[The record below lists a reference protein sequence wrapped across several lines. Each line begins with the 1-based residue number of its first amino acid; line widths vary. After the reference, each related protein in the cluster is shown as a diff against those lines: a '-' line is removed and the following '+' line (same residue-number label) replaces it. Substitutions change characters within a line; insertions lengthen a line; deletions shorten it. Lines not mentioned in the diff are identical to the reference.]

1 MLEIPEEIQKQIKRW
16 HRDAV
21 ILHSIYISLGVISIL
36 SSLIVATFVQE
47 LGTFKTKIF
56 AAISAAS
63 VGIINTTGVGRK
75 GNGFRQ
81 AQRYLKT
88 ETIRFSAGK
97 SSIDDL
103 AKAFAEAES
112 MIGDVEIKIR
122 DSSDSGQ

>member
-1 MLEIPEEIQKQIKRW
+1 MLEIPPEIENQIKRW
-16 HRDAV
+16 HRYAV
-21 ILHSIYISLGVISIL
+21 ILHSIFITLGVTSIL
-36 SSLIVATFVQE
+36 SSLIVATFVEE
-47 LGTFKTKIF
+47 LGNFRTKVF
-56 AAISAAS
+56 AAISAGS

-81 AQRYLKT
+81 AQRHLKA

-97 SSIDDL
+97 SSIEDL

-122 DSSDSGQ
+122 DSSNS

>member
-1 MLEIPEEIQKQIKRW
+1 MQEIPEEIQKQIKRW
-16 HRDAV
+16 HQDAV

-47 LGTFKTKIF
+47 LGTFRTKVF

-63 VGIINTTGVGRK
+63 IGIINTTGVGRK

-81 AQRYLKT
+81 AQRHLKA
-88 ETIRFSAGK
+88 ETIRFSAGN

-122 DSSDSGQ
+122 DSSDSRQ

>member
-1 MLEIPEEIQKQIKRW
+1 MLEIPPEIENQIKRW

-21 ILHSIYISLGVISIL
+21 ILHSIFITLGVTSIL
-36 SSLIVATFVQE
+36 SSLIVATFVEE
-47 LGTFKTKIF
+47 LGNFRTKVF
-56 AAISAAS
+56 AAISAGS

-81 AQRYLKT
+81 AQRHLKA

-97 SSIDDL
+97 SSIGDL

-122 DSSDSGQ
+122 DSSNS

>member
-1 MLEIPEEIQKQIKRW
+1 MLEIPPEIENQIKRW

-21 ILHSIYISLGVISIL
+21 ILHSIFITLGVTSIL
-36 SSLIVATFVQE
+36 SSLIVATFVEE
-47 LGTFKTKIF
+47 LGNFRTKVF
-56 AAISAAS
+56 AAISAGS

-81 AQRYLKT
+81 AQRHLKA

-97 SSIDDL
+97 SSIEDL

-122 DSSDSGQ
+122 DSSNS

>member
-1 MLEIPEEIQKQIKRW
+1 MQEIPEEFQKQIQRW
-16 HRDAV
+16 HQNAV
-21 ILHSIYISLGVISIL
+21 ILHSIYITLGVTSVL

-47 LGTFKTKIF
+47 LGTFRTKVF

-81 AQRYLKT
+81 AQRHLKA

-122 DSSDSGQ
+122 DSSDSQQ

>member
-1 MLEIPEEIQKQIKRW
+1 MLEIPPEIENQIKRW
-16 HRDAV
+16 HQYAV
-21 ILHSIYISLGVISIL
+21 ILHSIFITLGVTSIL
-36 SSLIVATFVQE
+36 SSLIVATFVEE
-47 LGTFKTKIF
+47 LGNFRTKVF
-56 AAISAAS
+56 AAISAGS

-81 AQRYLKT
+81 AQRHLKA

-97 SSIDDL
+97 SSIEDL

-122 DSSDSGQ
+122 DSSNS